1 MPVAPYN
8 AWPREDWEFEPF
20 IKLIHHILQKTT
32 CRVCVMS
39 HQNATDNS
47 GKMIRGNDHR
57 IIEKLLK
64 LADYSLYDNR
74 LFTLS
79 DLYDAAESKTI
90 ISTFDI
96 LMSGRIHGAVQGL
109 SQGIPTAIID
119 YGHEPKAHKLKGFAQ
134 VVSRL
139 NELLC
144 VIRDSA
150 ESMINSFDKVI
161 NNGKTRLYAKIY
173 QTLYCL
179 QLNCLLRIISIL
191 LNLELM
197 QYRTGKC
204 SKNIR
209 VIIITQGISSLV
221 HPKVQLIV

>member
-1 MPVAPYN
+1 
-8 AWPREDWEFEPF
+8 
-20 IKLIHHILQKTT
+20 
-32 CRVCVMS
+32 MS

-134 VVSRL
+134 VYQV

-144 VIRDSA
+144 DPNSE
-150 ESMINSFDKVI
+150 ESMINSFKSLYYGKETIRKNLDDILPAVKLLAQ
-161 NNGKTRLYAKIY
+161 NNFH
-173 QTLYCL
+173 
-179 QLNCLLRIISIL
+179 LLKEIMSTEI
-191 LNLELM
+191 
-197 QYRTGKC
+197 K
-204 SKNIR
+204 
-209 VIIITQGISSLV
+209 
-221 HPKVQLIV
+221 